1 MHKHLLAAAVAA
13 FALSSATSFAA
24 DAAKAAPA
32 APKPAA
38 AAPAPAHPELA
49 TLDFFVGTWSCTGK
63 AFASPMGPE
72 HETTATVHAT
82 KSVGDMWIHVNYDEN
97 KTAANK
103 TPYHVGVYMGYDA
116 GAKKFVQGCVD
127 GFGGYCTQSSPG
139 WNGDTLVFEGTANG
153 SGQPMGVRDTFIKK
167 GAKELV
173 HAGEMQG
180 DNKQWAQTDKETC
193 KRK

>member
-1 MHKHLLAAAVAA
+1 MYKHMLMAAIAALAISPAA
-13 FALSSATSFAA
+13 SFAA
-24 DAAKAAPA
+24 DAAAKPAAKAAPQST
-32 APKPAA
+32 
-38 AAPAPAHPELA
+38 APAHPELD

-63 AFASPMGPE
+63 TFASPMGPE

-82 KSVGDMWIHVNYDEN
+82 KAVGDAWIHVSYDEN

-103 TPYHVGVYMGYDA
+103 SPYHAGVYMGYDA
-116 GAKKFVQGCVD
+116 GAKKFVEGCVD
-127 GFGGYCTQSSPG
+127 NFGGYCTQSSPG

-153 SGQPMGVRDTFIKK
+153 TGQAVGARDTFIRK

-180 DNKQWAQTDKETC
+180 ADKQWAQTDKETC
-193 KRK
+193 HRTK